1 MLCSDM
7 ASLVLQVTQWR
18 QSDCR
23 IVFTNGCFDLL
34 HRGHLHALRE
44 AAAQGNRLI
53 VAVNSDASV
62 RALKG
67 SSRPIQD
74 QAHRA
79 ELIADLVYV
88 DAVIVFDAADP
99 GELIERVRPDVL
111 VKGADWRG
119 RAVAGA
125 EYAGRVHFVEAV
137 EGISTTRII
146 EEMGYAA
153 VSEHSRGS
161 G

>member
-1 MLCSDM
+1 M
-7 ASLVLQVTQWR
+7 LQVTQWR

-34 HRGHLHALRE
+34 HRGHRHALRE
-44 AAAQGNRLI
+44 AAAQGDRLI

-62 RALKG
+62 RGLKG
-67 SSRPIQD
+67 PSRPIQD
-74 QAHRA
+74 QSHRS

-88 DAVIVFDAADP
+88 DAVIVFDAVDP
-99 GELIERVRPDVL
+99 GELIERIRPDVL
-111 VKGADWRG
+111 VKGADWRS
-119 RAVAGA
+119 REVAGA
-125 EYAGRVHFVEAV
+125 GYADRLHFVEPI
-137 EGISTTRII
+137 EGVSTTRII

-153 VSEHSRGS
+153 ASEHSRGT